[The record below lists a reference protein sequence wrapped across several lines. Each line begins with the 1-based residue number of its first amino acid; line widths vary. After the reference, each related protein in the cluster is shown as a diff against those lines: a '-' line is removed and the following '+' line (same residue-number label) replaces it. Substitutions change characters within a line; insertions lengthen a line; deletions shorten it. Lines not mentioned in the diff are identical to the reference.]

1 MKEFIAELVRVE
13 INEKN
18 RTINGFSSSDEYSK
32 YLSSLFSVADF
43 SSINVVPEQLND
55 FSYLMDGF
63 ISINIETIDNI
74 RNEARVNRD
83 LENDV
88 VWYETLFEVRQI
100 KESYYDRLLS
110 LLEKKITPEFKPLK
124 PKVEPVVAVEKEL
137 TKKNEVNDNLAIG
150 YEAIGIVLGCKR
162 TKLSKILKSGI
173 LQNNNVVYY
182 IGSRPVLDK
191 GKWQSL
197 LYLNPSILK
206 SLKIK

>member
-32 YLSSLFSVADF
+32 YLYSLFAVADF
-43 SSINVVPEQLND
+43 SSLNVVPEQLND

-74 RNEARVNRD
+74 RKEARVNRD

-88 VWYETLFEVRQI
+88 AWYETLFEVRQI
-100 KESYYDRLLS
+100 KESYYNRLQK
-110 LLEKKITPEFKPLK
+110 LLGEENTPEI
-124 PKVEPVVAVEKEL
+124 EPVAKEIEL
-137 TKKNEVNDNLAIG
+137 TNKNEVNDNLAVG
-150 YEAIGIVLGCKR
+150 YEAIGMVLGCQR
-162 TKLSKILKSGI
+162 TKLAQILKSGI
-173 LQNNNVVYY
+173 LESEGVVYY
-182 IGSRPVLDK
+182 LGSRPVLDK
-191 GKWQSL
+191 GKWKSL
-197 LYLNPSILK
+197 LDLKPSILK